1 MTISLFSYFP
11 FMTEAVLAIIK
22 ITIRQEATINA
33 DPAKETKFLQ
43 VLLIRPVMKFT
54 IKRSALLFV

>member
-1 MTISLFSYFP
+1 
-11 FMTEAVLAIIK
+11 MTEAVLAIIK